1 MPDVKKWSEVQGQI
15 WSCELCRGHERVA
28 CDIRQQTEAPNYSVK
43 LMLIGVAP
51 PYVRGIGTK
60 SVAKSATN
68 DDDDNLRKFF
78 VLATLGLSWD
88 ALLDRGLFMVHG
100 VKCAIVPKDRHQ
112 NPPDD
117 VVDACAPRHLA
128 QELKHTMP
136 PRIVVFGGAPY
147 RALVKVPGIKV
158 PKGLGVSKRVGDLVA
173 ESKGGVEIQADGWTS
188 RMHVSPFPLNG
199 KKPNTDAAEVLRE
212 AACLSGVLR

>member
-1 MPDVKKWSEVQGQI
+1 
-15 WSCELCRGHERVA
+15 
-28 CDIRQQTEAPNYSVK
+28 
-43 LMLIGVAP
+43 MLIGVAP
-51 PYVRGIGTK
+51 PYVRGITTK

-78 VLATLGLSWD
+78 VMATLELSWD
-88 ALLDRGLFMVHG
+88 ALLDRGLFLVHG

-117 VVDACAPRHLA
+117 VVDACAPLHIA
-128 QELKHTMP
+128 DELKLTMP

-147 RALVKVPGIKV
+147 RALVKVSGIKV

-173 ESKGGVEIQADGWTS
+173 ETRGGVEIQADGWTS

-199 KKPNTDAAEVLRE
+199 KKPNPYAAEVLRE
-212 AACLSGVLR
+212 AARLSGLLL